1 MDPDD
6 IYKKFFSESS
16 SNSLKRQIYL
26 ACHEFLSIADGTH
39 DDFNVVLAV
48 SSVKSLDDLAYD
60 ISCVFDSMGFDSYEY
75 NTRKRYFYYNGA
87 FLLLT
92 YVPVPIF
99 SNANKFVHFYDPCI
113 ANAILGFIPQ
123 KSLGSILQPCVNNI
137 I

>member
-6 IYKKFFSESS
+6 IYEIFFSESAS
-16 SNSLKRQIYL
+16 DSLKRQIYL

-39 DDFNVVLAV
+39 DEFNVVLAV
-48 SSVKSLDDLAYD
+48 SSIKSLDDLAYD
-60 ISCVFDSMGFDSYEY
+60 VSRIFDSMGFDSYEY
-75 NTRKRYFYYNGA
+75 NIIKRYFYYNGT

-99 SNANKFVHFYDPCI
+99 SNSNKFMYFYDPCI
-113 ANAILGFIPQ
+113 ENVILGFMPQ
-123 KSLGSILQPCVNNI
+123 KSLDSILQPCINNI